1 MHLYIIIWCVDSF
14 WSTVR
19 CKLQK
24 IMNISLLRSWQKK
37 FKIRTL
43 SLFIDTQPYLRTT
56 IIFPEW
62 FGMIFSRFTALEGV
76 SKNCLHIKIF
86 QGGQPTN
93 LHGAEMFKPPV
104 SLMSCFLCLT
114 TIFSLLISK
123 INSVH
128 FFSSASWTILILM
141 LYLLLSTV
149 GGLGLKQCWMKTY
162 FVKMN
167 DKDFRS
173 NSHNK
178 PSYTLLKAVFQYIM
192 KTESSQKYF
201 LYHWSGAESH
211 KMFCIYSSWHLL
223 FNPIWKTT
231 SSSLNLKG
239 GIHRLETLLK
249 S

>member
-43 SLFIDTQPYLRTT
+43 SLFIDTQPYLRAT

-62 FGMIFSRFTALEGV
+62 FGMISPRFTALEGV

-86 QGGQPTN
+86 QRGQPTN
-93 LHGAEMFKPPV
+93 LHGAEMFNPPV

-114 TIFSLLISK
+114 TISSLLISK

-128 FFSSASWTILILM
+128 FFSLASWTFFYLM

-149 GGLGLKQCWMKTY
+149 GGLDLKQCWMKTN
-162 FVKMN
+162 FVKMKEKTSEATHTIN
-167 DKDFRS
+167 RVTCSSRQYFSIQWKQ
-173 NSHNK
+173 N
-178 PSYTLLKAVFQYIM
+178 PLKN
-192 KTESSQKYF
+192 T
-201 LYHWSGAESH
+201 
-211 KMFCIYSSWHLL
+211 FCIIGQEQRTTKCFVFIISDIFCSIPFGRLQIPVL
-223 FNPIWKTT
+223 IWRVE
-231 SSSLNLKG
+231 SIG
-239 GIHRLETLLK
+239 FEHF
-249 S
+249 